1 MAHRASYDE
10 RIDTFH
16 AMYGNEGDPAITL
29 GDYIKKSGEIICAI
43 VGDKLGNQAMHQIAK
58 PLGTERPIEEWRETL
73 DDSESGFY
81 SEWEM
86 GAKLHSLLAYAR
98 YGILLTCKHDDE
110 ISHIECAIHDLVKEA
125 SNFLEQ
131 APPAVWLG
139 ELRAKDLEN
148 YVCMAQGRWDLDH
161 RNAITPEALALLG
174 EVSSSRMRGMMTGKN
189 ALFHRDNNK
198 RIPAEEALAWLE
210 TRDDFYPS
218 IWRDQRPGAD
228 DPEEEILSDQSLGE
242 PIFVPVA
249 VDGTYF
255 GPGLRLQSGYQIGPE
270 ETERFVEDFDDA
282 LEQLKRMPTPTWRR
296 PSTGSGRFGRVVG
309 TKWIRM
315 TREELFQ

>member
-1 MAHRASYDE
+1 MAQQASYDE

-29 GDYIKKSGEIICAI
+29 GDYIKKAGEIICAI
-43 VGDKLGNQAMHQIAK
+43 VGDKLGNKAMHQIAE
-58 PLGTERPIEEWRETL
+58 PLGTERPAEEWRETL

-86 GAKLHSLLAYAR
+86 GAKLHSMLAYAR
-98 YGILLTCKHDDE
+98 YGILLTCEHDDE
-110 ISHIECAIHDLVKEA
+110 TSQVERAIHDLVKDA
-125 SNFLEQ
+125 SNLLEQ

-148 YVCMAQGRWDLDH
+148 YVSMAQGRWDLDH
-161 RNAITPEALALLG
+161 RSAITPEALALLG
-174 EVSSSRMRGMMTGKN
+174 GVSSSRMRGMMTGEN
-189 ALFHRDNNK
+189 ALFHRDNHK

-210 TRDDFYPS
+210 TRDDYYPS
-218 IWRDQRPGAD
+218 IWRDQRPGETN
-228 DPEEEILSDQSLGE
+228 PQEESLSDQSLDD

-249 VDGTYF
+249 ADGAYF
-255 GPGLRLQSGYQIGPE
+255 APGVRVKAGYQIGPE

-309 TKWIRM
+309 IKWIRM